1 MRHSLSQLDAAAT
14 AHVGFRPLSFLPD
27 ISVASGRVCAVRPM
41 EVVPAFSGMVRGRV
55 SDAPATGLT
64 SSSDHIAAQG
74 RAG

>member
-1 MRHSLSQLDAAAT
+1 MRHSQLDAAAT
-14 AHVGFRPLSFLPD
+14 AHVGFRPLSFL
-27 ISVASGRVCAVRPM
+27 SVASGGVCAVRPK